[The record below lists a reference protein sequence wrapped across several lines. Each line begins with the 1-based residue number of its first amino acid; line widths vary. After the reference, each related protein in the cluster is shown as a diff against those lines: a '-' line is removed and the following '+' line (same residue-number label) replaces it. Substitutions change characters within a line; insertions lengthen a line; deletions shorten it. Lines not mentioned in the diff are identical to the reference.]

1 MKSRLNSVT
10 KEEKAENVLK
20 ILEDKEN
27 LIRSALKNRYIRF
40 ILISATVY
48 GVLYVSRYF
57 INTSAETVRAVK
69 NLRNAVRE

>member
-1 MKSRLNSVT
+1 MKSRSNAAT

-27 LIRSALKNRYIRF
+27 LIRSALKNRYVRF

-48 GVLYVSRYF
+48 GALYLSRHF
-57 INTSAETVRAVK
+57 INISAETVRACK

>member
-1 MKSRLNSVT
+1 MKSRSDSAT

-27 LIRSALKNRYIRF
+27 LIRSALKNRYVRF
-40 ILISATVY
+40 VLISASIY

-57 INTSAETVRAVK
+57 IKASAETIRAVK
-69 NLRNAVRE
+69 NLKSAVRQ

>member
-1 MKSRLNSVT
+1 MKKDTNAAT
-10 KEEKAENVLK
+10 KEEKAENVMK

-27 LIRSALKNRYIRF
+27 LIHNALKNRYVRF

-48 GVLYVSRYF
+48 GILYVSRYF

-69 NLRNAVRE
+69 NFGRAVRE